1 MPLMTMTKA
10 SIAESIAEIIDP
22 VIKDE
27 ALELVD
33 VEYKKLGKTWTLRIF
48 IDGKQGVTVGDCTKI
63 SRHVEDMI
71 EIDDLIVNPF
81 VLEVSSPGL
90 DRPLKKEKDFLR
102 FKSKKVKVKTYS
114 PMENRKVFQG
124 TIQDCK
130 NQILFLDLDEE
141 GDSIEIA
148 LDKISQAKP
157 IIEF

>member
-1 MPLMTMTKA
+1 MNMTKT
-10 SIAESIAEIIDP
+10 SIAESIIEMVEP
-22 VIKDE
+22 VLKDE
-27 ALELVD
+27 ALDLVD

-48 IDGKQGVTVGDCTKI
+48 IDRDQGITVDDCQKV
-63 SRHVEDMI
+63 SRQIEDMI
-71 EIDDLIVNPF
+71 EIDGLIASPF

-102 FKSKKVKVKTYS
+102 FKNKAVQVKTFS
-114 PMENRKVFQG
+114 PMENRKNFRG

-130 NQILFLDLDEE
+130 NKVLFLDEE
-141 GDSIEIA
+141 GGSIEIS

>member
-1 MPLMTMTKA
+1 MTMTKP
-10 SIAESIAEIIDP
+10 SVVESIIEVVEP
-22 VIKDE
+22 VINDD
-27 ALELVD
+27 ALDLVD

-48 IDGKQGVTVGDCTKI
+48 IDSNQGVTVDDCQKV
-63 SRHVEDMI
+63 SRQVADII
-71 EIDDLIVNPF
+71 EIDDLISNPF

-102 FKSKKVKVKTYS
+102 FKNKAIQVKTFS
-114 PMENRKVFQG
+114 PMENRKIFHG

-130 NQILFLDLDEE
+130 NKILFLDEE
-141 GDSIEIA
+141 GVSIEIT

>member
-1 MPLMTMTKA
+1 MTMTKA
-10 SIAESIAEIIDP
+10 SIAESITEIIEP

-48 IDGKQGVTVGDCTKI
+48 IDGKQGVTVDDCTKV

-71 EIDDLIVNPF
+71 EIDGLITNPF

-102 FKSKKVKVKTYS
+102 FKGKAVQVKTFALI
-114 PMENRKVFQG
+114 ENRKIFKG
-124 TIQDCK
+124 TIQDCN
-130 NQILFLDLDEE
+130 NQILFLDVE
-141 GDSIEIA
+141 GVSMEIS

>member
-1 MPLMTMTKA
+1 MNMAKT
-10 SIAESIAEIIDP
+10 SVVESIIEMVEPLINE
-22 VIKDE
+22 E
-27 ALELVD
+27 ALDLVD

-48 IDGKQGVTVGDCTKI
+48 IDSDRGVTVDDCQKV
-63 SRHVEDMI
+63 SRQVGDMI
-71 EIDDLIVNPF
+71 EIDDLISNPF

-102 FKSKKVKVKTYS
+102 FKNKAIQVKTFS
-114 PMENRKVFQG
+114 PMENRKNFRG

-130 NQILFLDLDEE
+130 NNILFLDEE
-141 GDSIEIA
+141 GVSIEIS

>member
-1 MPLMTMTKA
+1 MAKI
-10 SIAESIAEIIDP
+10 SVVESIIEISEP

-27 ALELVD
+27 GLELVD

-48 IDGKQGVTVGDCTKI
+48 IDSDRGITVDDCQKV
-63 SRHVEDMI
+63 SRQIEDII
-71 EIDDLIVNPF
+71 EIDDLIASPF

-102 FKSKKVKVKTYS
+102 FKNKAIEVKTFS
-114 PMENRKVFQG
+114 PMENRKNFKG

-130 NQILFLDLDEE
+130 NQILFLNEE
-141 GDSIEIA
+141 GASIEIS